1 MWTAVD
7 TKISKPTITNLK
19 TKTYKQLPFVKY
31 NIVKWPIVGL
41 LPSSIV
47 SRSEENIIQMI
58 YYSDRW
64 HILTQATRSALPF
77 VKKEW
82 LVRSCNRAVGAT
94 KGHVYLRKGRWH
106 CLKWLFVPPPSL
118 WLASWLFLQA
128 GWVERSSGKTLQ
140 CSYLMGRG
148 TRAKTW
154 LLVFGAAFN
163 TRNNTNGMGL
173 YINCLWIQLMMNGRI
188 PKNMIIIYWTE
199 ILSKES
205 NKDERLAWVSSKFTD

>member
-7 TKISKPTITNLK
+7 TKISNPTITNWK
-19 TKTYKQLPFVKY
+19 TKINKQSSLCEVQCEVTKCWPFTIKHYVSVWKIAVKCFC
-31 NIVKWPIVGL
+31 PIL
-41 LPSSIV
+41 LKQPI
-47 SRSEENIIQMI
+47 
-58 YYSDRW
+58 
-64 HILTQATRSALPF
+64 TF

-106 CLKWLFVPPPSL
+106 CLEWLFVPPPPSVTG
-118 WLASWLFLQA
+118 WLFLQA
-128 GWVERSSGKTLQ
+128 GGIERSGGRSLQ

-163 TRNNTNGMGL
+163 TRNNTNVMGL
-173 YINCLWIQLMMNGRI
+173 YINVYEYN
-188 PKNMIIIYWTE
+188 Y
-199 ILSKES
+199 
-205 NKDERLAWVSSKFTD
+205 